1 MAINAV
7 QDMPNEVER
16 ITSLSVSPVVTTVH
30 LKLSAPGLSKITGAG
45 VKNFVM
51 DFPDMLQ
58 FGVGIEGMDYETNR
72 VTINKNFDSEGNL
85 SVALPI
91 VGMRQLPDIKN
102 HKMTVNERVVC
113 SGTFVGVVNGVTA
126 ADLFRNAVDF
136 CLRRARLPGGGY
148 SRNG

>member
-1 MAINAV
+1 MPSIPGTLPTLDLTTPMSVTMTINAI
-7 QDMPNEVER
+7 QNMPTEVER

-30 LKLSAPGLSKITGAG
+30 LKLSVPGLSKITGAG

-91 VGMRQLPDIKN
+91 VGMRRP
-102 HKMTVNERVVC
+102 T
-113 SGTFVGVVNGVTA
+113 
-126 ADLFRNAVDF
+126 
-136 CLRRARLPGGGY
+136 
-148 SRNG
+148 SRTIR